1 MANEVL
7 TQGTALYVAT
17 GGTVITKIGNVPNV
31 DGLGGAS
38 SDIDVTNF
46 DSTAMEYLQG
56 LNDEGTAS
64 INLNWSPEDA
74 SHDTLFAL
82 KQSKERVQ
90 WCVAAAD
97 GTAAPTAVDGE
108 IVAPAD
114 RASFIFDAT
123 VQQIQWNLAANDVI
137 RASLSLRISG
147 AIEYDNGQGS

>member
-7 TQGTALYVAT
+7 TQGTELFVVSAPTAV
-17 GGTVITKIGNVPNV
+17 TKIGNVPNV

-56 LNDEGTAS
+56 LSDEGTAS
-64 INLNWSPEDA
+64 INLNWSPEDT
-74 SHDTLFAL
+74 SHDLLYAL

-90 WCVAAAD
+90 FCVCAAD
-97 GTAAPTAVDGE
+97 GVAPPTAVGSA
-108 IVAPAD
+108 IVPPAN
-114 RASFIFDAT
+114 RASFTFSAV

-147 AIEYDNGQGS
+147 AIEYDNGVS